1 LSFLGQDFD
10 ARDADR
16 IMFVLKAIVG
26 ASDIAMHHTLLSR
39 SFLTK
44 TRSCSKSPDFQSPR
58 LASSIVMRVA
68 IRQQSSVLSIITGQ
82 YSESQP

>member
-26 ASDIAMHHTLLSR
+26 ASDIPMHHTLLSC

-44 TRSCSKSPDFQSPR
+44 TRSRSKSPDFQSLR
-58 LASSIVMRVA
+58 SASLIVMRVA
-68 IRQQSSVLSIITGQ
+68 FRQQSSVLSTNRTWM
-82 YSESQP
+82 